1 MKKKFIQQNPVL
13 MNVQSNAKELLN
25 MSLNRNTPY
34 YLNNIKNENIICN
47 NNINNS
53 EYSISKCKKNKNST
67 F

>member
-1 MKKKFIQQNPVL
+1 MK
-13 MNVQSNAKELLN
+13 VQSTAKELLN

-53 EYSISKCKKNKNST
+53 EYSKTNVKKNKILI
-67 F
+67 FKVF